1 MITISNLRI
10 EDIDDGRLDGYSRVV
25 ADIDVEHIP
34 NPYHDEGNEIW
45 FATRDKHMLSHS
57 YDAFLLIPLYIA
69 MTYKQDLHICGKVSK
84 RLYHNIMSYVQT
96 ILCDFSDKL
105 SRVNVIVDG
114 FNDERDSNKGG
125 GNYRHKL
132 FVWDRFTKHDL

>member
-10 EDIDDGRLDGYSRVV
+10 EDIDDGRLDGRLAGWSRVV
-25 ADIDVEHIP
+25 ADIDVENMP
-34 NPYHDEGNEIW
+34 NPYHNEGNQIY
-45 FATRDKHMLSHS
+45 FATRTQDKAMLSRS

-69 MTYKQDLHICGKVSK
+69 MSYKQDLHICGKVSK

-125 GNYRHKL
+125 GL
-132 FVWDRFTKHDL
+132 

>member
-10 EDIDDGRLDGYSRVV
+10 EDIDD
-25 ADIDVEHIP
+25 
-34 NPYHDEGNEIW
+34 
-45 FATRDKHMLSHS
+45 TQDKAMLSRS

-69 MTYKQDLHICGKVSK
+69 MSYKQDLHICGKVSK

-125 GNYRHKL
+125 GDYRHKL
-132 FVWDRFTKHDL
+132 FVWDRLA

>member
-34 NPYHDEGNEIW
+34 NPYHDEGKRTD
-45 FATRDKHMLSHS
+45 FHQ
-57 YDAFLLIPLYIA
+57 AFLLIPLYIA

-125 GNYRHKL
+125 GL
-132 FVWDRFTKHDL
+132 